1 MELNE
6 AITELEEH
14 GYLLNEWKATP
25 DFDEL
30 SSEDKATLTKAM
42 NGAYTARKSGNAK
55 NLAKY
60 SAILNDIAS
69 KMKNPSAI
77 KKIQKMVGKMGP
89 SDGTSAS
96 TSAPAPAPKKSPKT
110 VNLVTVQ
117 SYHSTGYKYETD
129 WFSNLMSRS
138 YKAAETIVNRL
149 KSEYNGS
156 SVRNE
161 IKQIWNDDHDGE
173 EGFYKTMVI
182 VPENNVKEVM
192 NALQKAD
199 DLATVEV
206 GQTKEVANNKEK
218 VKTLPEIW
226 YEKYR
231 DKSVAFKILELRCFG
246 QKYKGGEPT
255 EYVII
260 NKSGIKNS
268 KIATIY
274 KGSDKTTT
282 LAENGLYK
290 AIYNNKFT
298 NHIRQDAAREDT
310 PYVYVSWLKKEGLTE
325 LIKSAKVHPE
335 VIKLQVGIMDGT
347 PIIDIPQ
354 KYIYAFLKEFLKEV

>member
-30 SSEDKATLTKAM
+30 SPEDKATLTKAM

-89 SDGTSAS
+89 SDGTTS
-96 TSAPAPAPKKSPKT
+96 TPAPAPKKSPKSFK
-110 VNLVTVQ
+110 LVSVQ
-117 SYHSTGYKYETD
+117 SYHFTGYKYETD
-129 WFSNLMSRS
+129 WFNNLMSRS
-138 YKAAETIVNRL
+138 YSAAEKIVDRL

-161 IKQIWNDDHDGE
+161 INKIWYDDHDGE
-173 EGFYKTMVI
+173 EGFYKLTVI
-182 VPENNVKEVM
+182 VPESNVQEVM
-192 NALQKAD
+192 SALQKAD
-199 DLATVEV
+199 DLAEV
-206 GQTKEVANNKEK
+206 KVSNTKEVANNKEK
-218 VKTLPEIW
+218 AKTLPEIW
-226 YEKYR
+226 YEKYKDR
-231 DKSVAFKILELRCFG
+231 SVSFKILEVRCFG
-246 QKYKGGEPT
+246 QKYKGGQPT

-268 KIATIY
+268 KIASIY
-274 KGSDKTTT
+274 KGSDKTTS

-290 AIYNNKFT
+290 AIYNSKFT
-298 NHIRQDAAREDT
+298 NHTRQDAAREEN
-310 PYVYVSWLKKEGLTE
+310 PYVYVSWLTKVGLTE
-325 LIKSAKVHPE
+325 LIKSAKIHPE
-335 VIKLQVGIMDGT
+335 VIKLQTTSGT
-347 PIIDIPQ
+347 PITDIPQ

>member
-6 AITELEEH
+6 AIIELEEH

-30 SSEDKATLTKAM
+30 SPEDKVTLTKAM

-60 SAILNDIAS
+60 SAVLNDIAS

-89 SDGTSAS
+89 SDGA
-96 TSAPAPAPKKSPKT
+96 TSAPARASTPAPKKSPKT
-110 VNLVTVQ
+110 VKLVTVK
-117 SYHSTGYKYETD
+117 SYHFTGYKYETD
-129 WFSNLMSRS
+129 WFSDLMSRS
-138 YKAAETIVNRL
+138 YKAAERIVDRL

-161 IKQIWNDDHDGE
+161 IKSIWRDDHDGE
-173 EGFYKTMVI
+173 EGYYEMAAI
-182 VPENNVKEVM
+182 VPENNVQEVM
-192 NALQKAD
+192 DAFKKAD
-199 DLATVEV
+199 DLAKVEV
-206 GQTKEVANNKEK
+206 AQTREVANNKEK
-218 VKTLPEIW
+218 AKTLPEIW
-226 YEKYR
+226 YERYKH
-231 DKSVAFKILELRCFG
+231 KSVSFKILELRCFG
-246 QKYKGGEPT
+246 QKYKGGKPT
-255 EYVII
+255 EYIII

-274 KGSDKTTT
+274 KGSDKTTY

-298 NHIRQDAAREDT
+298 NHTRQDAAREDT
-310 PYVYVSWLKKEGLTE
+310 PYVYVSWLTKEGLAE

-335 VIKLQVGIMDGT
+335 AIKLQTESGT
-347 PIIDIPQ
+347 PITDIPQ
-354 KYIYAFLKEFLKEV
+354 RYIYAFLKEYLKEG

>member
-1 MELNE
+1 MKLNE
-6 AITELEEH
+6 AITELKEH
-14 GYLLNEWKATP
+14 GYLINEWKVTP

-30 SSEDKATLTKAM
+30 SPEDKVTLTKAM

-69 KMKNPSAI
+69 KMKNASAI

-89 SDGTSAS
+89 SDDTISAQTS
-96 TSAPAPAPKKSPKT
+96 APKKSLKS
-110 VNLVTVQ
+110 VKLVTVQ
-117 SYHSTGYKYETD
+117 SYHFTGYKYETD

-138 YKAAETIVNRL
+138 YNAAEKIVDRL

-161 IKQIWNDDHDGE
+161 INKTWRDDHDGE
-173 EGFYKTMVI
+173 EGYYKVI
-182 VPENNVKEVM
+182 ITVPENNVKEVM
-192 NALQKAD
+192 DALKNAD
-199 DLATVEV
+199 DLAEV
-206 GQTKEVANNKEK
+206 KVSETKEVANNKEK
-218 VKTLPEIW
+218 AKTLPEIW
-226 YEKYR
+226 YEKYKG
-231 DKSVAFKILELRCFG
+231 KSVAFKILELRCFG
-246 QKYKGGEPT
+246 QKYKNGEPT

-274 KGSDKTTT
+274 KGSDRSS
-282 LAENGLYK
+282 AEYGLYQ

-298 NHIRQDAAREDT
+298 NHTRQDAVREDI
-310 PYVYVSWLKKEGLTE
+310 PYVYVSWLTKEGLTE
-325 LIKSAKVHPE
+325 LIKSAKLHPD
-335 VIKLQVGIMDGT
+335 VIRLQDGSMDGT
-347 PIIDIPQ
+347 LITDIPQ
-354 KYIYAFLKEFLKEV
+354 RYIYAFLKEFLKEV

>member
-30 SSEDKATLTKAM
+30 SSEDKTTLTKAM

-55 NLAKY
+55 NLVKY

-89 SDGTSAS
+89 SDGTSA
-96 TSAPAPAPKKSPKT
+96 PAPAPKKSPKS
-110 VNLVTVQ
+110 VKLVTVQ

-138 YKAAETIVNRL
+138 YNAAEKIVDRL

-156 SVRNE
+156 SIRNE
-161 IKQIWNDDHDGE
+161 INKIWRDDHDGE
-173 EGFYKTMVI
+173 EGYYKVI
-182 VPENNVKEVM
+182 VTVPENNVKEVM
-192 NALQKAD
+192 DALKNAD
-199 DLATVEV
+199 DLADVKVSE
-206 GQTKEVANNKEK
+206 TKEVANNKEK
-218 VKTLPEIW
+218 AKTLPEIW
-226 YEKYR
+226 YERYKGR
-231 DKSVAFKILELRCFG
+231 SVAFKILELRCFG
-246 QKYKGGEPT
+246 QKYKNGAPT

-274 KGSDKTTT
+274 KGSDRST
-282 LAENGLYK
+282 AEYGLYK

-298 NHIRQDAAREDT
+298 NHTRQDAAREDT
-310 PYVYVSWLKKEGLTE
+310 PYVYVSWLTKEGLTE
-325 LIKSAKVHPE
+325 LVKAAKLHPE
-335 VIKLQVGIMDGT
+335 AIRLQDGRMDGT
-347 PIIDIPQ
+347 PITDIPQ
-354 KYIYAFLKEFLKEV
+354 RYIYAFLKEFLKEV

>member
-30 SSEDKATLTKAM
+30 SPEDKATLTKAM

-89 SDGTSAS
+89 SNGTSAP
-96 TSAPAPAPKKSPKT
+96 TSAPAPAPKKSPKS
-110 VNLVTVQ
+110 VKLVTVQ
-117 SYHSTGYKYETD
+117 SYHFTGYKYETD

-138 YKAAETIVNRL
+138 YRAAETIVNRL

-173 EGFYKTMVI
+173 EGFYKIMVI
-182 VPENNVKEVM
+182 VPESNVKEVM
-192 NALQKAD
+192 DALQKAD
-199 DLATVEV
+199 DLAKVEV
-206 GQTKEVANNKEK
+206 GQTKEVDNNKEK
-218 VKTLPEIW
+218 AKTLPEIW
-226 YEKYR
+226 YEKYNH
-231 DKSVAFKILELRCFG
+231 KSVSFKILELRCFG
-246 QKYKGGEPT
+246 QKYKGGKPT
-255 EYVII
+255 EFIII

-274 KGSDKTTT
+274 KGSDKTTS

-290 AIYNNKFT
+290 ALYNHKFT
-298 NHIRQDAAREDT
+298 NHTRQDAAREDT
-310 PYVYVSWLKKEGLTE
+310 PYVYVSWLTKVGLTE

-335 VIKLQVGIMDGT
+335 AIKLQTESGT
-347 PIIDIPQ
+347 PITDIPQ
-354 KYIYAFLKEFLKEV
+354 KYIYAFLKEYLKEG

>member
-55 NLAKY
+55 ILAKY

-89 SDGTSAS
+89 SDGT
-96 TSAPAPAPKKSPKT
+96 TSAPTPAPKKSPKT
-110 VNLVTVQ
+110 VKLVTVQ

-138 YKAAETIVNRL
+138 YNAAEKIVDRL

-161 IKQIWNDDHDGE
+161 IDKTWRDDHDGE
-173 EGFYKTMVI
+173 EGYYKVI
-182 VPENNVKEVM
+182 ITVPENNVKEVM
-192 NALQKAD
+192 DALKNAD
-199 DLATVEV
+199 DLAEV
-206 GQTKEVANNKEK
+206 KVAETKEVANNKEK
-218 VKTLPEIW
+218 AKTLPEIW
-226 YEKYR
+226 YEKYKG
-231 DKSVAFKILELRCFG
+231 KSVAFKILELRCFG
-246 QKYKGGEPT
+246 QKYKNGEPT

-274 KGSDKTTT
+274 KGSDRST
-282 LAENGLYK
+282 AEYGLYD

-298 NHIRQDAAREDT
+298 NHTRQDAAREDV
-310 PYVYVSWLKKEGLTE
+310 PYVYVSWLTKEGLTE
-325 LIKSAKVHPE
+325 LVKSAKMHPD
-335 VIKLQVGIMDGT
+335 VIRIQDGRMDGT
-347 PIIDIPQ
+347 PITDIPQ
-354 KYIYAFLKEFLKEV
+354 RYIYAFLKEFLKEV

>member
-30 SSEDKATLTKAM
+30 SPEDKATLTKAM

-89 SDGTSAS
+89 SDGTSA
-96 TSAPAPAPKKSPKT
+96 PAPKKSPKSFK
-110 VNLVTVQ
+110 LVSVQ
-117 SYHSTGYKYETD
+117 SYHFTGYKYETD
-129 WFSNLMSRS
+129 WFNNLMSRS
-138 YKAAETIVNRL
+138 YKAAEKIVDRL

-161 IKQIWNDDHDGE
+161 INKTWYDDHDGE
-173 EGFYKTMVI
+173 EGFYRLTVI
-182 VPENNVKEVM
+182 VPESNVQEVM
-192 NALQKAD
+192 SALKNAD
-199 DLATVEV
+199 DLAEV
-206 GQTKEVANNKEK
+206 KVSETKEVANNKEK
-218 VKTLPEIW
+218 AKTLPQIW
-226 YEKYR
+226 YEKYKDR
-231 DKSVAFKILELRCFG
+231 SVSFKILELRCFG
-246 QKYKGGEPT
+246 QKYKGGKPT
-255 EYVII
+255 EFIII

-274 KGSDKTTT
+274 KGSDKTTS
-282 LAENGLYK
+282 LGENGLYK
-290 AIYNNKFT
+290 AIYNSKFT
-298 NHIRQDAAREDT
+298 NHTRQDAAREDT
-310 PYVYVSWLKKEGLTE
+310 PYVYVSWLTKVGLTE

-335 VIKLQVGIMDGT
+335 VIKLQTESGT
-347 PIIDIPQ
+347 QITDIPQ
-354 KYIYAFLKEFLKEV
+354 KYIYAFLKEYLKEG

>member
-6 AITELEEH
+6 AIIELEEH

-30 SSEDKATLTKAM
+30 SPEDKVTLTKAM

-77 KKIQKMVGKMGP
+77 KKIQNMVGKMGP
-89 SDGTSAS
+89 SDGT
-96 TSAPAPAPKKSPKT
+96 TSAPAPTPKKSLKS
-110 VNLVTVQ
+110 VKLVTIE

-138 YKAAETIVNRL
+138 YNAAEKIVDRL

-156 SVRNE
+156 SIRNE
-161 IKQIWNDDHDGE
+161 INKIWRDDHDGE
-173 EGFYKTMVI
+173 EGYYKVI
-182 VPENNVKEVM
+182 VTVPENNVKEVM
-192 NALQKAD
+192 DALKNAD
-199 DLATVEV
+199 DLADVKVSE
-206 GQTKEVANNKEK
+206 TKEVANNKEK
-218 VKTLPEIW
+218 AKTLPEIW
-226 YEKYR
+226 YERYKGR
-231 DKSVAFKILELRCFG
+231 SVAFKILELRCFG
-246 QKYKGGEPT
+246 QKYKNGAPT

-274 KGSDKTTT
+274 KGSDRST
-282 LAENGLYK
+282 AEYGLYK

-298 NHIRQDAAREDT
+298 NHTRQDAAREDT
-310 PYVYVSWLKKEGLTE
+310 PYVYVSWLTKEGLTE
-325 LIKSAKVHPE
+325 LVKAAKLHPE
-335 VIKLQVGIMDGT
+335 AIRLQDGRMDGT
-347 PIIDIPQ
+347 PITDIPQ
-354 KYIYAFLKEFLKEV
+354 RYIYAFLNEFLKEV